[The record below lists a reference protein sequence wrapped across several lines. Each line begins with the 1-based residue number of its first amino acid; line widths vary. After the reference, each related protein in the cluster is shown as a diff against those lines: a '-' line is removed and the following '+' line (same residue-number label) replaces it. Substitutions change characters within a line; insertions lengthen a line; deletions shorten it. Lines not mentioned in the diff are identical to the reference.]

1 MWIDYEEDMRMKN
14 LVIEAPWYTYQ
25 KKVKALFERDPE
37 VTVTEVYKPKKG
49 SANYSFDVVVGNHEK
64 FLALDRVLAKMK
76 TFGEITLDIT
86 LIDMENCLNGKKE
99 DYAALYETIFKGN
112 PILKDVRE
120 TTDMAGT
127 LIGFVRFQPEVI
139 QFPDD
144 DTSDY
149 NGNWNGLAEDI
160 AREVFEEGYRGI
172 SFCTADKREAAES

>member
-1 MWIDYEEDMRMKN
+1 MKK
-14 LVIEAPWYTYQ
+14 LSIEAPWYTYQ
-25 KKVKALFERDPE
+25 KKIKALFERDPE
-37 VTVTEVYKPKKG
+37 IKVSEVYEPESG
-49 SANYSFDVVVGNHEK
+49 SANYSFDVLVRNHEK
-64 FLALDRVLAKMK
+64 FLALDRVLTKKK
-76 TFGEITLDIT
+76 TFGDVILDVTLWDE
-86 LIDMENCLNGKKE
+86 ENYSDGKE

-120 TTDMAGT
+120 ITDRGGT

-172 SFCTADKREAAES
+172 SFCTAAKRETAAV